1 MSWGTQYN
9 TRRVSG
15 NCCIAVL
22 NTTHC
27 EKEEKAVL
35 NTTRAEKEK
44 MAVLDT
50 TRAEKEEKSDGRA
63 SKRKMAKT
71 VGKD

>member
-35 NTTRAEKEK
+35 
-44 MAVLDT
+44 DT
-50 TRAEKEEKSDGRA
+50 TRAEKEEKADGRP